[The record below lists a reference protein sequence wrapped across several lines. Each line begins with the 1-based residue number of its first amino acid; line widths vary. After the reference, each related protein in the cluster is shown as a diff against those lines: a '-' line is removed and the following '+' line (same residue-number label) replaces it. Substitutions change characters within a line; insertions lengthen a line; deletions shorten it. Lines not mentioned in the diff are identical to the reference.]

1 VHPRASRINGCRA
14 CVDAGVAAAAKVGV
28 NPENLV
34 TVAAWYENLLFG
46 DAERAALALTE
57 AATRLSERAGAV
69 PDETW
74 AEAARPLPGQQ

>member
-1 VHPRASRINGCRA
+1 V
-14 CVDAGVAAAAKVGV
+14 AAAKVGV

-57 AATRLSERAGAV
+57 AATRLSERPGAV
-69 PDETW
+69 TVSHLPRS
-74 AEAARPLPGQQ
+74 AR